1 MGHSRLN
8 VKRRGSAQK
17 VDATV
22 KQHLQG
28 QKIKYRDT
36 GSSDCSVQDCLNCEF
51 RPCEASN
58 PCENGAMCIEEL
70 NLDVFPLGFHCQ
82 CVKGFA
88 GPRCEINVNEC
99 SSNPCLH
106 GYCYDIVD
114 GFYCLCNPGY
124 AGLKCDQDI
133 DDCIVNACEHNS
145 TCVDLHLYMRKEIVL
160 LSDKSWW

>member
-1 MGHSRLN
+1 MEDEEVFLRLPEGRKPDIHCSRM
-8 VKRRGSAQK
+8 RG
-17 VDATV
+17 D
-22 KQHLQG
+22 QG
-28 QKIKYRDT
+28 
-36 GSSDCSVQDCLNCEF
+36 LNCEF

-58 PCENGAMCIEEL
+58 PCENGAVCIEEM

-124 AGLKCDQDI
+124 AGLKCEQDI

-145 TCVDLHLYMRKEIVL
+145 TCVDLHL
-160 LSDKSWW
+160 